1 MGSFGIF
8 DNFVPSRE
16 SFESGARQLLG
27 GPCEHNCAGHDAMA
41 KSTAD
46 VMQGAAQGVAEAG
59 NRYYPELAKNAALAA
74 LPVEALAAKAA
85 TALAG
90 REITLVGGFY
100 QAEGSAFKFS
110 QYYYEKLWN
119 TGRGAPFL
127 QAEEVLKTATRVV
140 PDRMKGFNRYEN
152 GTYEMIYNPS
162 TKEVWHLQ
170 PRKQ

>member
-1 MGSFGIF
+1 MRSFGIF

-27 GPCEHNCAGHDAMA
+27 GPCEHNCAGHDAMV

-59 NRYYPELAKNAALAA
+59 NRYYPELAKSAALAA

-100 QAEGSAFKFS
+100 QAEGSAHSSFRSITTRSF
-110 QYYYEKLWN
+110 
-119 TGRGAPFL
+119 GIRG
-127 QAEEVLKTATRVV
+127 EERLSCR
-140 PDRMKGFNRYEN
+140 R
-152 GTYEMIYNPS
+152 
-162 TKEVWHLQ
+162 
-170 PRKQ
+170 RKC